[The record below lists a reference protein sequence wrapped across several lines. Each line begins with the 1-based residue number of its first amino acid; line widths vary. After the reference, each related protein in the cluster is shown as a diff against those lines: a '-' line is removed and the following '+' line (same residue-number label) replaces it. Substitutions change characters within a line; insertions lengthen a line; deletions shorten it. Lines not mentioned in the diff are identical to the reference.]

1 MDVIGDIH
9 SYGHDIEATWL
20 IDRACEIIGD
30 PAITAKFAEMNK
42 AIVKNIADIAY
53 DKASG
58 SLLNERDKDKINTW
72 RIWWVQAETV
82 IGFMNAYQ
90 KHYGGKE
97 YFEISSSV
105 WKFIQE
111 HIIDKRPGG
120 EWHSQIDD
128 NWKPADFKPMVDP
141 WKCPYHNGRMCMEM
155 MRRLAE
161 NA

>member
-1 MDVIGDIH
+1 MGFVVYDEDFCCDWIVSWECKSSLIG
-9 SYGHDIEATWL
+9 W
-20 IDRACEIIGD
+20 
-30 PAITAKFAEMNK
+30 F
-42 AIVKNIADIAY
+42 
-53 DKASG
+53 
-58 SLLNERDKDKINTW
+58 
-72 RIWWVQAETV
+72 
-82 IGFMNAYQ
+82 F
-90 KHYGGKE
+90 YGGKE

-161 NA
+161 NAVVGLYYIQT

>member
-1 MDVIGDIH
+1 
-9 SYGHDIEATWL
+9 
-20 IDRACEIIGD
+20 
-30 PAITAKFAEMNK
+30 
-42 AIVKNIADIAY
+42 
-53 DKASG
+53 
-58 SLLNERDKDKINTW
+58 
-72 RIWWVQAETV
+72 
-82 IGFMNAYQ
+82 MNAYQ

-128 NWKPADFKPMVDP
+128 NWKPADFKPMVAP